1 MAQEN
6 KKSEREESQEKREPS
21 GRRRRIPLG
30 TFRKKLALEGIEIPP
45 NKVPRWFVG
54 EARAQMA
61 LAAGYEYVIDPNAKV
76 GEGPENQRDHMSAK
90 ISRVVDR
97 EKGTRAYLMWI
108 DKAWYDEDQREKQQ
122 EVDGID
128 KAIHRG
134 QIGGEPD
141 DGRYIPEGGIDY
153 RP

>member
-6 KKSEREESQEKREPS
+6 KKSNREESQEKREPS
-21 GRRRRIPLG
+21 GRHRRIPLG
-30 TFRKKLALEGIEIPP
+30 TLRKKMTLEGIEIPP
-45 NKVPRWFVG
+45 NKVAHWFVG

-61 LAAGYEYVIDPNAKV
+61 LAAGYTYVINPAAKV
-76 GEGPENQRDHMSAK
+76 GEGPENQREHMNAK

-108 DKAWYDEDQREKQQ
+108 DKEWYDEDQREKQK
-122 EVDGID
+122 EVDEID

-134 QIGGEPD
+134 EIGSQSG
-141 DGRYIPEGGIDY
+141 DGRYVPKDGIRY
-153 RP
+153 TP